1 MAELDSRKGR
11 LSVVGTGIRP
21 GGHLTREA
29 QHLIRAA
36 DRVFAVVDGLTL
48 ERLRELDPEVESLQ
62 DSYVVGRQRDESYA
76 EMVCRILEPL
86 DRGRHVCAA
95 FYGHPGVFVWPAH
108 ESVRQARSA
117 GHRAVMYPGISAE
130 DCLFADLGLDPAL
143 HGCQSFEATD
153 FLLHARR
160 FDPTAALI
168 LWQPITLGDLNRDAF
183 ECDPGWVRVL
193 AEVLAA
199 DYPADHPV
207 TIYQAAVFALDE
219 PRIEEVPLNRLHE
232 ARFTQVSTLYL
243 PPAAPPVLSVERLD
257 RLGIREADLA
267 LGAYQIYRRRSK

>member
-1 MAELDSRKGR
+1 MSTPGR

-29 QHLIRAA
+29 QHVIAAA
-36 DRVFAVVDGLTL
+36 DRVLTVVDGLTL
-48 ERLRELDPEVESLQ
+48 ERLREINTRVESLQ
-62 DSYVVGRQRDESYA
+62 DSYAVGRQRDDSYA
-76 EMVCRILEPL
+76 EMVQRILAPL
-86 DRGRHVCAA
+86 EDGRHVCAA

-108 ESVRQARSA
+108 EAVRRARAA

-130 DCLFADLGLDPAL
+130 DCLFADLGLDPAV

-168 LWQPITLGDLNRDAF
+168 LWQPITLGDLGRDRF
-183 ECDPGWVRVL
+183 EFDPDWVRVL
-193 AEVLAA
+193 AEVLAE

-207 TIYQAAVFALDE
+207 TIYEAAVFPLDE
-219 PRIEEVPLNRLHE
+219 ARMEVVALKRLHE
-232 ARFTQVSTLYL
+232 ASFSQRSTLYL
-243 PPAAPPVLSVERLD
+243 PPKAAPALSRERLE
-257 RLGIREADLA
+257 RLGVREADLA
-267 LGAYQIYRRRSK
+267 FGAYQHYRQR